1 MKSLHD
7 FMIIMKNDNA
17 QQKFVNFI
25 VAICCIN
32 LKKLSKSFSV
42 WKSNLKYQKNN

>member
-1 MKSLHD
+1 MKSLHN

-17 QQKFVNFI
+17 QQKFNFI

-42 WKSNLKYQKNN
+42 WTSNLKYQKNN